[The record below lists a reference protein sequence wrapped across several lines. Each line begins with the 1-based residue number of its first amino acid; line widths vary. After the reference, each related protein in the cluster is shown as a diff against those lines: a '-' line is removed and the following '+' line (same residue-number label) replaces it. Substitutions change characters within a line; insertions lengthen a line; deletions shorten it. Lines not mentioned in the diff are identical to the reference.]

1 MIGLYKLYVM
11 FNKIATF
18 SLTNKNSTQLYAPMH
33 VAFKQALL

>member
-18 SLTNKNSTQLYAPMH
+18 L
-33 VAFKQALL
+33 V